1 MQQNTKTFLLFLFL
15 ISISVFGINFF
26 NSGDSEE
33 SVAVTTTTLIEATTT
48 TTSPVIKTEK
58 YIYPNFDFEQET
70 TSSIEAISD
79 ICYKTGNWFS
89 LTKECLSEWENSL
102 KIINDKRTT
111 YLEHYEYTLNYFKN
125 NYSNIDEA
133 TFLYIVATLTINEKV
148 NFFTSQLTEV
158 EEVIRIKENQEE
170 NITAIFLSDE
180 SVTKSKDLGTEDLKI
195 GCYLESIENSAENS
209 EIIEVETL
217 NLRDDKKFNY
227 GIQVESSLNIDF
239 ECIKRTLDLILNHE
253 KGWINITNKGF
264 HHTSVENSD
273 FVYIFASPETTDELC
288 YPLQTNGI
296 YSCRNEKNIV
306 INDFR
311 WKNGARD
318 FLRDLET
325 YRLYLINHET
335 GHILGWGHTS
345 CPKEGAIAPVMMQQ
359 SKGTDGCVPYGWPIY
374 ENIKANFDD

>member
-1 MQQNTKTFLLFLFL
+1 M
-15 ISISVFGINFF
+15 
-26 NSGDSEE
+26 
-33 SVAVTTTTLIEATTT
+33 
-48 TTSPVIKTEK
+48 
-58 YIYPNFDFEQET
+58 
-70 TSSIEAISD
+70 
-79 ICYKTGNWFS
+79 
-89 LTKECLSEWENSL
+89 
-102 KIINDKRTT
+102 
-111 YLEHYEYTLNYFKN
+111 
-125 NYSNIDEA
+125 
-133 TFLYIVATLTINEKV
+133 
-148 NFFTSQLTEV
+148 
-158 EEVIRIKENQEE
+158 
-170 NITAIFLSDE
+170 
-180 SVTKSKDLGTEDLKI
+180 
-195 GCYLESIENSAENS
+195 
-209 EIIEVETL
+209 
-217 NLRDDKKFNY
+217 
-227 GIQVESSLNIDF
+227 
-239 ECIKRTLDLILNHE
+239 ILNHE

-296 YSCRNEKNIV
+296 YSCRNEKDIV